1 MIGLGRKVRCHSE
14 DVDSLYTNWLCSG
27 AGKFDYQGA
36 GPPLLFICTAAKEAA
51 PAFLLLQSWAP
62 RTPASRVSRAC
73 GRTTSREKNPLPPS
87 ARMPSF
93 RTPRKLGQPQLE

>member
-27 AGKFDYQGA
+27 AGEFDYLGA
-36 GPPLLFICTAAKEAA
+36 GPALLFICTAAKEAA
-51 PAFLLLQSWAP
+51 PAFLPLESWAP

-73 GRTTSREKNPLPPS
+73 GRTTSRGKIPSQPS
-87 ARMPSF
+87 ARMLSF
-93 RTPRKLGQPQLE
+93 RTPRKLGRPSP